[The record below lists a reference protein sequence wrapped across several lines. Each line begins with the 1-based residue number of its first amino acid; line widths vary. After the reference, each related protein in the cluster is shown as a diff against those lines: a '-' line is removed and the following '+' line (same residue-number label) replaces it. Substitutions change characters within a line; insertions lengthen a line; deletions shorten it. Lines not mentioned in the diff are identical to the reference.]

1 MRLQSMNGDAAA
13 FEIENDGVQPRVAA
27 QVLEEIYGAH
37 RDPVFRYLRSIC
49 RDEDHALDLTA
60 VTFERA
66 FAELRAGRE
75 PGLGW
80 LLRTA
85 RNAAVDAERRARVA
99 RLLPRGSHKSEATA
113 QSAEDAALDAELA
126 ASVHRA
132 LARLPNPQRD
142 AIALRYSTELTVRE
156 IAGVIGKSQSAT
168 QKLLDRGLIRLK
180 EMLNDLA

>member
-1 MRLQSMNGDAAA
+1 VRLQCMNGDAVAV
-13 FEIENDGVQPRVAA
+13 EIETTGVQPRVAA
-27 QVLEEIYGAH
+27 HALEEIYRAH

-49 RDEDHALDLTA
+49 RDEDRALDLTA

-85 RNAAVDAERRARVA
+85 RNAAIDAERRARAA
-99 RLLPRGSHKSEATA
+99 RLLPRRSHESEAA
-113 QSAEDAALDAELA
+113 APSPEDAALDAESA
-126 ASVHRA
+126 ASVLRA
-132 LARLPNPQRD
+132 LAQLPHPQRD

-156 IAGVIGKSQSAT
+156 IAGVIGKSQSAM
-168 QKLLDRGLIRLK
+168 QKLLDRGLARLK
-180 EMLNDLA
+180 EMLHDLA

>member
-1 MRLQSMNGDAAA
+1 MRLQGMNVDAVAV
-13 FEIENDGVQPRVAA
+13 EMETMGVQPRAA
-27 QVLEEIYGAH
+27 AHELEEIYGAH

-49 RDEDHALDLTA
+49 RNEDRALDLTA

-66 FAELRAGRE
+66 FTELRAGRE

-85 RNAAVDAERRARVA
+85 RNAAIDGERRARVA
-99 RLLPRGSHKSEATA
+99 SLLPRGSHKSEATA

-156 IAGVIGKSQSAT
+156 IADVIGKSQSAT

-180 EMLNDLA
+180 EMLHDLA

>member
-1 MRLQSMNGDAAA
+1 MNGDAVA
-13 FEIENDGVQPRVAA
+13 FEIDNDGAQTRLAA
-27 QVLEEIYGAH
+27 HLLEEIYRAH

-66 FAELRAGRE
+66 FAELRAGRQ

-85 RNAAVDAERRARVA
+85 RNAAIDAERRARST
-99 RLLPRGSHKSEATA
+99 RLLPRHSHESEAMMP
-113 QSAEDAALDAELA
+113 SPEDAALDAEVA
-126 ASVHRA
+126 ASVLRA
-132 LARLPNPQRD
+132 LAQLPNPQRD

-156 IAGVIGKSQSAT
+156 IADVIGKSQSAT
-168 QKLLDRGLIRLK
+168 QKLLDRGLARLR
-180 EMLNDLA
+180 EMLHDLA